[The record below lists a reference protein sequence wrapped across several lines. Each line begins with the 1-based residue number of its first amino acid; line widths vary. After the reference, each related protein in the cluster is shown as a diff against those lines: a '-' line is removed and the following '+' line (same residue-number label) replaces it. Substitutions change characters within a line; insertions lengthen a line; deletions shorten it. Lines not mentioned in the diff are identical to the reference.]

1 MAPFAVEITHLL
13 GDTPLATL
21 LHPIDQPLRVGSAL
35 GLQWRLLGRPIG
47 MVPAALAPAL
57 RLSPPLWSEV
67 EPAAAVDLFVPADS
81 LAGEEDHALLVP
93 AAGGPVARI
102 QRGWLSTL
110 TLDGVEADADT
121 LIASGAA
128 WIEDGWLHLPIRGA
142 AAITLTLGDV
152 QLRIRLTRPDAVA
165 RSARRVDR
173 SFLGAALTS
182 LGLGAATAWVV
193 ATTELSDALAAA
205 PAAEERLVTML
216 IQPPPPPPQPVP
228 ATRGSG
234 GGSKGGG
241 ERRSDDRGG
250 GGGKGADD
258 GPSDLFAGLDASPL
272 DAGLIAGI
280 QGLIG
285 THGTSQG
292 VANLGGRRGFGIDG
306 GGPGGP
312 GGLAIRGGGPGDLG
326 AGGDLGPRKSAGKVS
341 QPSGEAIVLGSIDAA
356 LIDAAIKRKLS
367 AIRYCYSRE
376 LQRQPDLH
384 GKVSVKFTIAGD
396 GAVASAGVKTSSLG
410 NDRAS
415 QCVVDQVR
423 SIRFPEPKGG
433 GTVIVSYPFLFSPG

>member
-1 MAPFAVEITHLL
+1 MTPFAVEITHLL
-13 GDTPLATL
+13 GDTPLATI
-21 LHPIDQPLRVGSAL
+21 LHPVDQPLRVGSAL
-35 GLQWRLLGRPIG
+35 GLQWRLLGRPMG

-102 QRGWLSTL
+102 QRGWLSAL
-110 TLDGVEADADT
+110 TVDGVEADADA

-128 WIEDGWLHLPIRGA
+128 WTEDGWLHLPIRGA
-142 AAITLTLGDV
+142 TAATLTLGDV
-152 QLRIRLTRPDAVA
+152 QLRIRLTRPDAIA

-173 SFLGAALTS
+173 SFLGAALSS
-182 LGLGAATAWVV
+182 LGLGLATAWVV

-216 IQPPPPPPQPVP
+216 IQPPPPPPTPTP
-228 ATRGSG
+228 LTRGSG

-250 GGGKGADD
+250 GGKGADD
-258 GPSDLFAGLDASPL
+258 GPSDLFAGLDGSPL
-272 DAGLIAGI
+272 DAGLVSGI

-285 THGTSQG
+285 TRGTSQG
-292 VANLGGRRGFGIDG
+292 VADLGGRRGFAV

-312 GGLAIRGGGPGDLG
+312 GGLGELGRRSGGPGDLG
-326 AGGDLGPRKSAGKVS
+326 PGGDLGPRKPVAKVT
-341 QPSGEAIVLGSIDAA
+341 QPSGEAIVLGSLDPA
-356 LIDAAIKRKLS
+356 LIDAAIKRRLS
-367 AIRYCYSRE
+367 SIRYCYSRE
-376 LQRQPDLH
+376 LQRQPNLY
-384 GKVSVKFTIAGD
+384 GKVSVKFTINGEGD
-396 GAVASAGVKTSSLG
+396 VASAGVKSSSLG
-410 NDRAS
+410 NDRAA

-423 SIRFPEPKGG
+423 TIHFPEPKGG